1 MTHPFCGQLTA
12 VKTKYPL
19 TSITWLYRGLSC
31 RPIEVTCFLKFT
43 ADKFLVFNWLQAQL
57 QLDFFIVLVFVN
69 GSFAFSLYILIK
81 KRHCSKLCSE
91 TLEFWTCWR
100 HFSFYVDKSTDHE
113 KVLSICLSVPDLSA
127 SDEPD
132 DDDVKV
138 KKKQK
143 TAVTSKRKPTTRVR
157 CFLADTRALM
167 QGW

>member
-1 MTHPFCGQLTA
+1 MKHLSFEN
-12 VKTKYPL
+12 VDVISV
-19 TSITWLYRGLSC
+19 SI
-31 RPIEVTCFLKFT
+31 
-43 ADKFLVFNWLQAQL
+43 
-57 QLDFFIVLVFVN
+57 
-69 GSFAFSLYILIK
+69 
-81 KRHCSKLCSE
+81 
-91 TLEFWTCWR
+91 
-100 HFSFYVDKSTDHE
+100 VDKSTDHE
-113 KVLSICLSVPDLSA
+113 KALSICKLVPDLSA